1 MKRRILAL
9 FLAVCALTSLAA
21 VGASADSTEAANLN
35 VMPDYQTL
43 ADAQP
48 AIKLNDVPEDAEDVS
63 YGWINN
69 IPAIDQIDFTYDGH
83 TYCFRAAPC
92 PTGTASLDISGVN
105 EQFPSIST
113 VEVPSENRV
122 GGSYVLRYD
131 SANGKGVANWASE
144 MAATQYS
151 LYSGDACKGKKVEE
165 LPIVEVMDM
174 LFTYDQDAKTVSG
187 TVIDTTDNTV
197 ALNLTDG
204 GSVVLNCEH
213 IKNITVE
220 DDDEVDVYYLGEIDG
235 DADVIRI
242 VATGTNDSG
251 INTFSGNIFRYIDN
265 YIYVMTSDD
274 NVFAFEIT
282 GSTSITGKAASLAE
296 NEDVTVTYTGDLYED
311 PLAVE
316 VNVTHVG
323 ALPTPTPVPT
333 ASPVYTDKYIE
344 GYVTSVCGIWVTVN
358 GIVFEVNGSNCHLSG
373 QPKVGCYAGISYR
386 DYGSAKIVT
395 AANFASVPVPTPTP
409 TRKTYTTTG
418 SVSAVNYPSV
428 TIVDAYGNNP
438 QTFTINTSNV
448 DGYPKVGGSARI
460 DYYDYGYGYKEVTY
474 AKFAEP
480 LPQPYDVRYSSGTA
494 YNYTGSSVEI
504 GGQHF
509 YINGGTTINGTYSAG
524 CYAEVT
530 YNAWKDGSSE
540 ATYIVF
546 YPPVPTPSPIPTPYE
561 PFVGPVGAGWT
572 CTVCGQ
578 RNGVHDVYCSGCGT
592 PKPDTEQPQQHA
604 TGFGGMANPF
614 AG

>member
-9 FLAVCALTSLAA
+9 FLAVCTLMGLAA
-21 VGASADSTEAANLN
+21 FSASADSAEIANPMNSL
-35 VMPDYQTL
+35 PDYETL

-48 AIKLNDVPEDAEDVS
+48 SIKLNDAPEGSTDVS
-63 YGWINN
+63 YGWLNN

-83 TYCFRAAPC
+83 TYCFRAAAC
-92 PTGTASLDISGVN
+92 PAGTASLDISGVYD
-105 EQFPSIST
+105 QFPSIST
-113 VEVPSENRV
+113 VNVSGENQV

-131 SANGKGVANWASE
+131 AQSGKGVANWASE

-151 LYSGDACKGKKVEE
+151 LYSPDGCNGEKLEE
-165 LPIVEVMDM
+165 TSFYEVMEL
-174 LFTYDQDAKTVSG
+174 LFTYNQGAKCVSG
-187 TVIDTTDNTV
+187 TVVDTADNTL
-197 ALNLTDG
+197 ALNLDNG
-204 GSVVLNCEH
+204 SSVVLNCEY
-213 IKNITVE
+213 IKDIAVE
-220 DDDEVDVYYLGEIDG
+220 KNEAVDVFYLGEIDG
-235 DADVIRI
+235 DAEVVRI
-242 VATGTNDSG
+242 AATGTNASG
-251 INTFSGNIFRYIDN
+251 GNTFSGNIFRYLND

-282 GSTSITGKAASLAE
+282 GSTSITGVASHLAE

-311 PLAVE
+311 PVASE
-316 VNVTHVG
+316 VNVTYVG
-323 ALPTPTPVPT
+323 VAPTPEPAET
-333 ASPVYTDKYIE
+333 ARPAYIDRYIE
-344 GYVTSVCGIWVTVN
+344 GHVTSVCGVWVTVN
-358 GIVFEVNGSNCHLSG
+358 GIVFEVNGSKCHLSG

-578 RNGVHDVYCSGCGT
+578 RNGVYDVYCSGCGT
-592 PKPDTEQPQQHA
+592 SRSG
-604 TGFGGMANPF
+604 TGFIGDVLN
-614 AG
+614 